1 MVICEQWKSLRV
13 QVLIVKV
20 ANTGVAFLTNGFP
33 LVAYQMN
40 AGSIM
45 QAFSLKRIC
54 LFYVNNAFTILESY
68 EKQFRDGATH
78 VPKMFQ
84 KE

>member
-20 ANTGVAFLTNGFP
+20 ANTGVAFVTNGFP

-45 QAFSLKRIC
+45 QALSLREFDCFK
-54 LFYVNNAFTILESY
+54 
-68 EKQFRDGATH
+68 
-78 VPKMFQ
+78 
-84 KE
+84 